1 MQAKVSTLY
10 STLETKSE
18 RYRKVFNNFTS
29 QSAGLS
35 KIVPGCRENVVS
47 IMKRKLNQKC
57 HDAGKKVEFHTVDSV
72 LTNIFCQDF
81 ESELCQN

>member
-1 MQAKVSTLY
+1 M
-10 STLETKSE
+10 
-18 RYRKVFNNFTS
+18 
-29 QSAGLS
+29 
-35 KIVPGCRENVVS
+35 VS